1 MKRALL
7 GLALLLAPALAQAA
21 AGQVLFALGRVE
33 IQRDGQTLPARRGM
47 AVEVGDTIDTG
58 PQGIAQLR
66 FSDGA
71 LLSLRAGSVMTVEDF
86 RLPTPAAAAAAPVAA
101 APQLQPQAA
110 AAPQGGR
117 SLLRLVRGAFR
128 TVTGLIGKGAN
139 DQYQVVTPA
148 ATIGI
153 RGTDYSAAYCAGA
166 CGATP
171 EGLYVGV
178 SNGEVFVNND
188 AGELVLADNQ
198 YGYVRDAGTP
208 PSRELAPPKAL
219 EAPIEA
225 PDEGEDSEDTDD
237 PAPTPGTGEAPPPPA
252 EGGDAGRTGT
262 TSTDSVSSQP
272 EGSYELRPGQAGAYG
287 FGLGPFQGTP
297 AFAGAGNNGVYTD
310 SSGALIGFLGA
321 DTQRVVLYS
330 LGSASNVNQGGDG
343 ATGLRWGRWSGGSA
357 SVGGVALDL
366 SNRSLHWIYAF
377 APSAPAIP
385 VTGSAS
391 YTLVGHT
398 NPTDNFGNVGF
409 LGSATFSANF
419 LGQTVSS
426 TLDLGIADT
435 VWQASGTGDIVAGG
449 LFGGTYA
456 VSVNDSSGSPLG
468 TGSGGFAGFFTGDAN
483 AAGLSYSL
491 NEGST
496 TVSGVAA
503 FEKAPPPMLPPV
515 LVDGTGQ

>member
-1 MKRALL
+1 MKRALV

-33 IQRDGQTLPARRGM
+33 IQRDGQTLSARRGM

-86 RLPTPAAAAAAPVAA
+86 RLPAPAAAAAAPVAA
-101 APQLQPQAA
+101 APRLQPQAA

-128 TVTGLIGKGAN
+128 TVTGLIGKGAD

-153 RGTDYSAAYCAGA
+153 RGTDYSAAYCAGD

-219 EAPIEA
+219 EAPIDA
-225 PDEGEDSEDTDD
+225 PDEGEDAEDADD
-237 PAPTPGTGEAPPPPA
+237 PAPPAGGDGTAPPA
-252 EGGDAGRTGT
+252 EPAAGDGSGT
-262 TSTDSVSSQP
+262 SYTANNTSSQP
-272 EGSYELRPGQAGAYG
+272 EGTYELRPGQSGSYG
-287 FGLGPFQGTP
+287 FALGPFQSAP

-310 SSGALIGFLGA
+310 SSGALIGLFGA

-343 ATGLRWGRWSGGSA
+343 ETGLRWGRWAGGSA
-357 SVGGVALDL
+357 SVGGVALNL
-366 SNRSLHWIYAF
+366 SNQSLHWIYAF
-377 APSAPAIP
+377 APSAPAMPI
-385 VTGSAS
+385 TGSAG

-419 LGQTVSS
+419 LDQTVSS

-435 VWQASGTGDIVAGG
+435 VWQASGTGEIVAGG
-449 LFGGTYA
+449 VFAGSYG
-456 VSVNDSSGSPLG
+456 VSVNDSSGAPLG
-468 TGSGGFAGFFTGDAN
+468 TGSGSFAGFFTGDAA

-491 NEGST
+491 VEGGT

-503 FEKAPPPMLPPV
+503 FQKAPLLLPPV
-515 LVDGTGQ
+515 LVDGSAQ